1 MWLSGDAQSKCSL
14 MLICVGEVL
23 CNCSFNEDNQV
34 QSLCNICNSST
45 LIALC
50 FKCTCYYCI
59 EHCTERVDN
68 ICLCW
73 LRIAFSL
80 VFVVLG
86 LIEFRLSSCILFSV
100 NACSSVSLNL
110 SCALN
115 SHFDKVYGLRRILGV
130 SMFQLKENFEEE
142 ASESLKHPSQ
152 YARNLLEYC
161 CFRALALSIQITGYL
176 DDKKFRRLTFDT
188 MVAWEFPAASSQPS
202 LNVCIFYLLCLLCK
216 EKNKRGCWWHY
227 NLNYS
232 FLLHLCWV
240 WFKMCTL
247 NMM

>member
-23 CNCSFNEDNQV
+23 CNCSFKEDNQV

-100 NACSSVSLNL
+100 NACSSVSLTCPVHWTL
-110 SCALN
+110 
-115 SHFDKVYGLRRILGV
+115 ILTKY
-130 SMFQLKENFEEE
+130 MDY
-142 ASESLKHPSQ
+142 AESLEYLCFSLKKTL
-152 YARNLLEYC
+152 RKRLLNL
-161 CFRALALSIQITGYL
+161 
-176 DDKKFRRLTFDT
+176 
-188 MVAWEFPAASSQPS
+188 
-202 LNVCIFYLLCLLCK
+202 
-216 EKNKRGCWWHY
+216 
-227 NLNYS
+227 
-232 FLLHLCWV
+232 
-240 WFKMCTL
+240 
-247 NMM
+247 